1 MSLSQTSLA
10 RESDSQTDWIIESL
24 PLADCTVL
32 SSGKQSGEADVN
44 ASAEHKH

>member
-24 PLADCTVL
+24 PYTVL
-32 SSGKQSGEADVN
+32 SSGKQPGEADVN